1 MFQKLFTSLYEAL
14 LGLPEPAMLTA
25 AFENSIFPGVGLAT
39 LFGIGLLGALFFYLV
54 LNRLLTTALYQTKHW
69 FLFLLLFAAGSGLLA
84 WFQARSVVYEVLA
97 TKGVVIPPGSESAY
111 SRYVLGFAFVN
122 VLFGALFFVLW
133 SFIVKGLSPN
143 AKVTPVRWPSR

>member
-14 LGLPEPAMLTA
+14 LGLPEPALLTQ

-54 LNRLLTTALYQTKHW
+54 LNRLLTTPYYQTKHW
-69 FLFLLLFAAGSGLLA
+69 LVMLLLLAILAGVLG
-84 WFQARSVVYEVLA
+84 WFQARSVVYEVLDA
-97 TKGVVIPPGSESAY
+97 KGIVIPAGSTSAY

-122 VLFGALFFVLW
+122 ALFGALFFVLW
-133 SFIVKGLSPN
+133 SFLTKGLSPN
-143 AKVTPVRWPSR
+143 AKVTPVRWPN